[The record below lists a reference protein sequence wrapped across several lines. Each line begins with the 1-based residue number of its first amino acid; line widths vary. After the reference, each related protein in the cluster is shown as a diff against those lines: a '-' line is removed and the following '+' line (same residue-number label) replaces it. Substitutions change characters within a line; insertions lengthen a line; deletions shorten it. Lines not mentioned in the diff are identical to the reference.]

1 MSVINALLIT
11 SAQDELPIIQYF
23 PLNYDD
29 RKSITELLTIA
40 KYFKN
45 CGKGFLQH
53 KNKLFYYKTYI
64 PNLPGLKDKNS
75 IKSSNSG
82 LSQSFS
88 DYFIYS
94 LDCNKKTFFFL
105 YFCDINCQK
114 KIIDD
119 LTNEIFDIFDKG
131 AFDEHK
137 LKISAIN
144 EINNIFEKYQKLSSN
159 IEVTNTL
166 NNINN
171 DQINYRRKRLD
182 TRMIIPKMKKT
193 KTSGEIS
200 KDIEDF
206 TSIKETNTNFSL
218 MFRNNIDDENYL
230 IYKNKDYKKIKIWN
244 IITCSILLLVSIGIF
259 IIIIL

>member
-11 SAQDELPIIQYF
+11 SSQDELPVIQYF
-23 PLNYDD
+23 PLNYEDK
-29 RKSITELLTIA
+29 KSITELLTIS

-53 KNKLFYYKTYI
+53 NNKLFYYKTYI
-64 PNLPGLKDKNS
+64 PNLPGLRDNNS
-75 IKSSNSG
+75 NKSNNSG

-94 LDCNKKTFFFL
+94 LDCNKKKFFFL
-105 YFCDINCQK
+105 YFCELNCEK

-144 EINNIFEKYQKLSSN
+144 EINNIFEKYQKISSN
-159 IEVTNTL
+159 FEVGYAF

-171 DQINYRRKRLD
+171 DQINYRKKRLD
-182 TRMIIPKMKKT
+182 SRMIIPKMKKT

-206 TSIKETNTNFSL
+206 TSIKDTNTNFSL
-218 MFRNNIDDENYL
+218 MFRYNIIDENSF

-244 IITCSILLLVSIGIF
+244 IIICSILLLASIGIF

>member
-29 RKSITELLTIA
+29 KKSITELLTIA

-64 PNLPGLKDKNS
+64 PNLPGLNDINS
-75 IKSSNSG
+75 NKSSNSG

-88 DYFIYS
+88 EYFIYS
-94 LDCNKKTFFFL
+94 LDCNNKKFFFL
-105 YFCDINCQK
+105 YFCDLNCKK

-137 LKISAIN
+137 LKISATN

-159 IEVTNTL
+159 FEVIDAL
-166 NNINN
+166 SINN
-171 DQINYRRKRLD
+171 NQINYRKKRLD
-182 TRMIIPKMKKT
+182 SRMIIPKMKKT

-206 TSIKETNTNFSL
+206 TSIKDTNTNFSL
-218 MFRNNIDDENYL
+218 MFRYNIIDENSF

-259 IIIIL
+259 MIIIL